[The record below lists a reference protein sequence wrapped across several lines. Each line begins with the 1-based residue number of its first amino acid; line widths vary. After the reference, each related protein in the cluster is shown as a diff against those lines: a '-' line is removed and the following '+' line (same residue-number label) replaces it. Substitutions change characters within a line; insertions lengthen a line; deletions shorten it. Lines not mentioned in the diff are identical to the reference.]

1 LVPHLEVPLS
11 AGFFDQ
17 VNRQFD
23 RAAAFTKHDPTLLN
37 QIKVCNSV
45 YYVSFPVRRDNGTI
59 EVMHAWRAE
68 HSQHKLPTKGGIRY
82 SPDVSDDEIMAL
94 AALMTYKC
102 AIVDVPFGGAKGGVK
117 IDRRQ
122 YSSGELER
130 ITRRFTF
137 ELVRKK
143 FIGPGIDVPAPDFG
157 TGPQEMAWIAD
168 TYVSLA
174 GGELDALACV
184 TAKPLAQGG
193 IRGRTE
199 ATGRGVYYGIREACD
214 TADLMQALGLNK
226 GIGGKRVVVQGLGNV
241 GYYAAKFLQDA
252 GAILVGL
259 AEYEGAIAR
268 PAGLDIDQVMAHRKE
283 KKTILGFPGAT
294 DLKQSAD
301 ALELDCDILVPA
313 ALERVLTADNAPRV
327 KAKIVAEAANGPTT
341 IEAEDILLKQ
351 GTLILPDLW
360 LNSGGVVVSY
370 FEWLK
375 NLSHV
380 RFGRMEKRYEEGAA
394 RRLLQAVQQ
403 STGKEFSEQQIGF
416 FTEGADEEDLVNS
429 GLEEA
434 TVSSYQQIR
443 EIQLRHAA
451 DRVSLRT
458 AAFISAIDKVS
469 RTYEE
474 MGIFP

>member
-1 LVPHLEVPLS
+1 MS
-11 AGFFDQ
+11 AGFIDQ

-23 RAAAFTKHDPTLLN
+23 RAAAFTKHDPTLLS
-37 QIKVCNSV
+37 QIKACNSL

-82 SPDVSDDEIMAL
+82 SPDMSDDEVMAL

-117 IDRRQ
+117 IDRRL

-143 FIGPGIDVPAPDFG
+143 FIGPGVDVPAPDFG

-199 ATGRGVYYGIREACD
+199 ATGRGVYYGIREACE
-214 TADLMQALGLNK
+214 TPALMKGVGLSK
-226 GIGGKRVVVQGLGNV
+226 GLSGKRVVVQGLGNV
-241 GYYAAKFLQDA
+241 GYHAAKFLQEA

-259 AEYEGAIAR
+259 AEYEGAIASTK
-268 PAGLDIDQVMAHRKE
+268 GLDIDQVMAHRKE
-283 KKTILGFPGAT
+283 RKTILGFPGAT
-294 DLKQSAD
+294 DLNTSVA

-313 ALERVLTADNAPRV
+313 ALERVITADNAPRIT
-327 KAKIVAEAANGPTT
+327 AKIVAEAANGPTT
-341 IEAEDILLKQ
+341 IEAEDILLQ
-351 GTLILPDLW
+351 GGVLILPDLW
-360 LNSGGVVVSY
+360 LNSGGVIVSY

-380 RFGRMEKRYEEGAA
+380 RFGRMQKRYEEGAA

-403 STGKEFSEQQIGF
+403 STGKEFTEQQIGF
-416 FTEGADEEDLVNS
+416 FTEGPDEEDLVNS

-443 EIQLRHAA
+443 EIQERHGGAQ
-451 DRVSLRT
+451 VSLRT

>member
-1 LVPHLEVPLS
+1 M

-17 VNRQFD
+17 VNHQFD
-23 RAAAFTKHDPTLLN
+23 RAARFTKHDLTLLG
-37 QIKVCNSV
+37 QIKTCNSV
-45 YYVSFPVRRDNGTI
+45 YYVSFPVRRDDGTI
-59 EVMHAWRAE
+59 EVVHAWRAE

-82 SPDVSDDEIMAL
+82 SPDVDEDEVMAL

-117 IDRRQ
+117 IDRRR
-122 YSSGELER
+122 YSSAELER
-130 ITRRFTF
+130 ITRRYTF
-137 ELVRKK
+137 ELVRKR
-143 FIGPGIDVPAPDFG
+143 FIGPGVDVPAPDFG

-168 TYVSLA
+168 TYVSLT

-199 ATGRGVYYGIREACD
+199 ATGRGVCFGTREACD
-214 TADLMQALGLNK
+214 TAPLMKSLGLPR
-226 GIGGKRVVVQGLGNV
+226 GLAGKRVVVQGLGNV
-241 GYYAAKFLQDA
+241 GYHAAKFFQEA
-252 GAILVGL
+252 GAVIVGL
-259 AEYEGAIAR
+259 AEFEGAIAR
-268 PAGLDIDQVMAHRKE
+268 PAGLDVEQVMAHRRERKS
-283 KKTILGFPGAT
+283 ILGFPDAT
-294 DLKQSAD
+294 DLPSSGA

-327 KAKIVAEAANGPTT
+327 KAKIIAEAANGPSTV
-341 IEAEDILLKQ
+341 EAEDVLLQ
-351 GTLILPDLW
+351 RGVLMLPDLW
-360 LNSGGVVVSY
+360 LNAGGVIVSY

-380 RFGRMEKRYEEGAA
+380 RFGRMSKRYEEGAA

-403 STGKEFSEQQIGF
+403 STGKQLSEKEIGF
-416 FTEGADEEDLVNS
+416 YSEGPDEEDLVNS
-429 GLEEA
+429 GLEESM
-434 TVSSYQQIR
+434 VSAYHQIR
-443 EIQLRHAA
+443 DIQDRHGA
-451 DRVSLRT
+451 DNVSLRT
-458 AAFISAIDKVS
+458 AAFINAIDKVA

>member
-1 LVPHLEVPLS
+1 MS
-11 AGFFDQ
+11 AGFIDQ

-23 RAAAFTKHDPTLLN
+23 RAAAFTKHDPTLLS
-37 QIKVCNSV
+37 QIKACNSL

-82 SPDVSDDEIMAL
+82 SPDMSDDEVMAL

-117 IDRRQ
+117 IDRRL

-143 FIGPGIDVPAPDFG
+143 FIGPGVDVPAPDFG

-199 ATGRGVYYGIREACD
+199 ATGRGVYYGIREACE
-214 TADLMQALGLNK
+214 TAALMKGVGLSK
-226 GIGGKRVVVQGLGNV
+226 GLSGKRVVVQGLGNV
-241 GYYAAKFLQDA
+241 GYHAAKFLQEA

-259 AEYEGAIAR
+259 AEYEGAIASTK
-268 PAGLDIDQVMAHRKE
+268 GLDIDQVMAHRKE
-283 KKTILGFPGAT
+283 RKTILGFPGAT
-294 DLKQSAD
+294 DLNTSVA

-313 ALERVLTADNAPRV
+313 ALERVITADNAPRIT
-327 KAKIVAEAANGPTT
+327 AKIVAEAANGPTT
-341 IEAEDILLKQ
+341 IEAEDILLQ
-351 GTLILPDLW
+351 GGVLILPDLW
-360 LNSGGVVVSY
+360 LNSGGVIVSY

-380 RFGRMEKRYEEGAA
+380 RFGRMQKRYEEGAA

-403 STGKEFSEQQIGF
+403 STGKEFTEQQIGF
-416 FTEGADEEDLVNS
+416 FTEGPDEEDLVNS

-443 EIQLRHAA
+443 EIQERHGGAQ
-451 DRVSLRT
+451 VSLRT